1 MLFCFVALF
10 VCAHF
15 IAVEPLPVFSLA
27 NPSSIT
33 NPYNSTQSINTSPQ
47 QQQQQLPP
55 PLPPMPPTPTTP
67 TTRTDLFR
75 QSVVKTISPK
85 RVTIINDDTEYV
97 LNNNAQLSYINYNN
111 SINNNN
117 NTPSDNS
124 NHTNNNT
131 SFNNSFNNEIQID
144 IDRSFNKGIK
154 NSRTAFL
161 LINFCSFFCCC

>member
-1 MLFCFVALF
+1 

-27 NPSSIT
+27 TPSTII
-33 NPYNSTQSINTSPQ
+33 NPYNSTQSINTSP
-47 QQQQQLPP
+47 QQQLPP

-111 SINNNN
+111 SINNS
-117 NTPSDNS
+117 TPSDN
-124 NHTNNNT
+124 NNRTNNNT

-144 IDRSFNKGIK
+144 IDRSFNKGI
-154 NSRTAFL
+154 
-161 LINFCSFFCCC
+161 